1 MKKYKVSEEFILEA
15 HKASCS
21 EWKQKLEKEFPE
33 VFESKIEVG
42 KWYKVRGGCL
52 FYLSSFDSGKNKGY
66 GFDSSGDW
74 NDNRGTAYY
83 FGYKSD
89 IIREAKGK
97 EVEEAL
103 VSEAKKRYN
112 VGDKLSKIYDDSSR
126 GDRIFSHELTSDH
139 WRNCLWIDN
148 DHGYSSC
155 IFKDGKWA
163 EIIDDKS
170 ELKEEI
176 KSLEEKLKE
185 LRSKL

>member
-1 MKKYKVSEEFILEA
+1 MKKYKVSKEFILEA
-15 HKASCS
+15 HKAACS

-42 KWYKVRGGCL
+42 KWYKTKRGSL
-52 FYLSSFDSGKNKGY
+52 FYLSSFDSDKNKGY
-66 GFDSSGDW
+66 GFDLFGRW
-74 NDNRGTAYY
+74 VDNRGIIGF

-89 IIREAKGK
+89 IIREAKDE

-103 VSEAKKRYN
+103 VAEAKKRYK
-112 VGDKLSKIYDDSSR
+112 VGDKLSKIWNDSSL
-126 GDRIFSHELTSDH
+126 GDRIFSNELSL
-139 WRNCLWIDN
+139 WRNCIWIEN
-148 DHGYSSC
+148 DLGYSSC

-170 ELKEEI
+170 ELKKEI